1 MKMDLQEQLNIAAEH
16 IDHFSLDPAEY
27 TEHKFK
33 NQNYVYAKSPIE
45 DVDVEFDPSASN
57 CRVFIG
63 ANLEKGVR
71 IRVLGGE
78 SLVYIG
84 DDARLGRSWIEARAN
99 TSIIIGNEVSIT
111 QTAGLYAGQNAGGRR
126 CGILIGDDCMLAVG
140 ITMRATDGHPIVDL
154 NTLEQINAPER
165 DIVIEPHVWLGQ
177 DVKVLKGAHIGA
189 CSIVALGAIVTGKIP
204 RFSVAYGAPL
214 LAQNRRRDFG

>member
-1 MKMDLQEQLNIAAEH
+1 M
-16 IDHFSLDPAEY
+16 
-27 TEHKFK
+27 
-33 NQNYVYAKSPIE
+33 
-45 DVDVEFDPSASN
+45 EFDPTASN

-63 ANLEKGVR
+63 SNLEKGTR
-71 IRVLGGE
+71 IRLLGSE

-111 QTAGLYAGQNAGGRR
+111 QTAGLYAGQNSGGRR
-126 CGILIGDDCMLAVG
+126 CGIIIGDDFMLAVG

-154 NTLEQINAPER
+154 TTLEQINAPEK

-189 CSIVALGAIVTGKIP
+189 CSIVALGSIVTGRIP
-204 RFSVAYGAPL
+204 TFSVAYGAPACSKPAKGL
-214 LAQNRRRDFG
+214 WLRAITNSEKARAQKYIERYGLKSSINDTVRGFAVNS